1 MTANASSPTS
11 WPGRNVV
18 RRVEVARID
27 AAAPD
32 EAVERDNPVIDD
44 RQRRR
49 IIAARSRSCSVS
61 LPGGEQQKMPRAP
74 NYNQARGDRNRAKE
88 QKKQERLR
96 RREEDA
102 LRRKATR
109 SESTVGAD
117 PEDPPAPTSSP
128 TVIE

>member
-1 MTANASSPTS
+1 MPPRRTKRSSAIIRSLIGGGGALYSRAFQILLGLAT
-11 WPGRNVV
+11 
-18 RRVEVARID
+18 
-27 AAAPD
+27 
-32 EAVERDNPVIDD
+32 
-44 RQRRR
+44 RRR
-49 IIAARSRSCSVS
+49 TT
-61 LPGGEQQKMPRAP
+61 KMPRAP

-102 LRRKATR
+102 LHRKATR

-128 TVIE
+128 TVTE